1 MDKEEI
7 SSNGQGEIKTG
18 IKPAE
23 GSRNNGAQNR
33 PRVKS
38 DTKPRKRKATSK
50 NKLEPAAWST
60 IAQIGVA
67 IIGLIGTITVAWF
80 SFKSNHPEPA
90 PILILTSTTMPSST
104 PFFADTS
111 IGLTDRPS
119 PTILPSFTSTTPTT
133 AVPSETITLMP
144 QPKLIVRLEI
154 DRTSGKKPLTVKL
167 DARES
172 YLTDYDGQIYIC
184 RNGACYYTWKV
195 YSNGQQIGKSVTDS
209 GGKFDYTFGKQG
221 TYTITVWIC
230 RGRDGVD
237 CDGSGTQII
246 VTK

>member
-7 SSNGQGEIKTG
+7 SSTGKGESKTG

-23 GSRNNGAQNR
+23 RSRNNGAQNR
-33 PRVKS
+33 ARVKS
-38 DTKPRKRKATSK
+38 DTKPRKRKAISK
-50 NKLEPAAWST
+50 NILEPAAWST

-80 SFKSNHPEPA
+80 GYRSNHPEST
-90 PILILTSTTMPSST
+90 PIVILTSTTMPSSA
-104 PFFADTS
+104 PYLADLS
-111 IGLTDRPS
+111 IGPTGTPS
-119 PTILPSFTSTTPTT
+119 PTILPSLTSTTPATV
-133 AVPSETITLMP
+133 VPSETITLMP
-144 QPKLIVRLEI
+144 QPKLIVRLEV

-172 YLTDYDGQIYIC
+172 YLTDYDGKMYIC
-184 RNGACYYTWKV
+184 RDGACYYTWKV